1 MKRFCLFLLLIG
13 VGLTVNSQDIQTIKL
28 NEPSKTGGSS
38 IMEAFSNRKSVREF
52 SERKLSDQDLSDLL
66 WAAAGI
72 NRQDASL
79 RTAPS
84 WRNYQD
90 VDLYVCFSEGVYF
103 YNSTE
108 HTLEPFA
115 EGDFYPLLIT
125 GQEYVREA
133 PVILLLVT
141 DLSKMQEDNVLP
153 QMVIAGLDAGII
165 SQNISLFCA
174 GKKDIVTVPRGFM
187 DKDEL
192 KKVLKLKETQYI
204 MLNHPV
210 GYTK

>member
-1 MKRFCLFLLLIG
+1 MKRFVLFLFIIG
-13 VGLTVNSQDIQTIKL
+13 LAFTANAQQMQAIKL

-38 IMEAFSNRKSVREF
+38 VMEAFSNRKSVREF
-52 SERKLSDQDLSDLL
+52 SDRKLSTQDLSDLV

-72 NRQDASL
+72 NRQDAGL

-84 WRNYQD
+84 WRNFQD
-90 VDLYVCFSEGVYF
+90 IDLYVCFSEGVYF
-103 YNSTE
+103 YNAKT

-115 EGDFYPLLIT
+115 QGNFYPLIVYN
-125 GQEYVREA
+125 QEYVNNA

-141 DLSKMQEDNVLP
+141 DLSKMQGDNGIP

-165 SQNISLFCA
+165 SQNISIFCA
-174 GKKDIVTVPRGFM
+174 AKNMVTVPRGFM
-187 DKDEL
+187 DKEEL
-192 KKVLKLKETQYI
+192 KNVLKLKETQHI

-210 GYTK
+210 GYAK

>member
-1 MKRFCLFLLLIG
+1 MKKVFLFLMILGLLFTANAQE
-13 VGLTVNSQDIQTIKL
+13 LQPIKL

-38 IMEAFSNRKSVREF
+38 VMEAFSNRKSVRAF
-52 SERKLSDQDLSDLL
+52 SNNKLSIQDLSDLV

-72 NRQDASL
+72 NRKEAGL

-90 VDLYVCFSEGVYF
+90 IDLYVCFSEGMYF
-103 YNSTE
+103 YNAKE
-108 HTLEPFA
+108 HTLEPLVKG
-115 EGDFYPLLIT
+115 EFYPLLIAN
-125 GQEYVREA
+125 QEYVKDA

-141 DLSKMQEDNVLP
+141 DLSKMKEDNE
-153 QMVIAGLDAGII
+153 QQRMVIAGLDAGII

-174 GKKDIVTVPRGFM
+174 GKNMVTVPRGFM
-187 DKDEL
+187 EKEEL
-192 KKVLKLKETQYI
+192 KKVLKLKEHQHI

-210 GYTK
+210 GYAK

>member
-1 MKRFCLFLLLIG
+1 MKRFVLFSLII
-13 VGLTVNSQDIQTIKL
+13 GLTFTVNAQELQAIKL

-38 IMEAFSNRKSVREF
+38 VMEAFSNRKSVREF
-52 SERKLSDQDLSDLL
+52 SDKKLSTQDLSDLV

-72 NRQDASL
+72 NRQDAGL

-90 VDLYVCFSEGVYF
+90 IDLYVCFSEGMYF
-103 YNSTE
+103 YNSKA
-108 HTLEPFA
+108 HVLEPFA
-115 EGDFYPLLIT
+115 KGNFYPLIADN
-125 GQEYVREA
+125 QEYVKNA
-133 PVILLLVT
+133 PMILLLVT

-165 SQNISLFCA
+165 SQNISIFCA
-174 GKKDIVTVPRGFM
+174 AKNMITVPRGFM
-187 DKDEL
+187 DKEEL
-192 KKVLKLKETQYI
+192 KKMLKLKETQHI

-210 GYTK
+210 GYAK